1 MPIVF
6 RFNNI
11 SFHFHSS
18 FAAFLSLLLQ
28 NTPLCF
34 HYEISSQFPYCKESF
49 QGEGMVICICFKGR
63 NADRQSG
70 WSLVLTKEMPLGVVS
85 QGCNAIRYLA

>member
-1 MPIVF
+1 MVIYLNPFIMPIVF

-34 HYEISSQFPYCKESF
+34 HYEIKVYSILKRIFSL
-49 QGEGMVICICFKGR
+49 KGH
-63 NADRQSG
+63 G
-70 WSLVLTKEMPLGVVS
+70 
-85 QGCNAIRYLA
+85 YLYLFERKKCR

>member
-1 MPIVF
+1 MVIYLNPFIMPIVF

-28 NTPLCF
+28 NAPLCF
-34 HYEISSQFPYCKESF
+34 HYEISSQFRNEKNLFTETAWFFVFVSKE
-49 QGEGMVICICFKGR
+49 
-63 NADRQSG
+63 
-70 WSLVLTKEMPLGVVS
+70 EMPLGNQVRVS
-85 QGCNAIRYLA
+85 F